1 MKVHRYPITDT
12 LFRFGITL
20 SIFLSGYIVTA
31 PTWRPTWLLM
41 HFLNIANGKTD

>member
-20 SIFLSGYIVTA
+20 SIFLSGYIVTGNCTDLETHMA
-31 PTWRPTWLLM
+31 
-41 HFLNIANGKTD
+41 ANALP